1 MKLRVYFCT
10 CIHAY
15 YAAFNT
21 GLENIDATKCEAQAL
36 RMEVKNCT
44 EQVQKLSKEFEEIK
58 MDVQAALKEVDGAR
72 CALAEI
78 TVKLLSSN

>member
-1 MKLRVYFCT
+1 M
-10 CIHAY
+10 H
-15 YAAFNT
+15 AAFNT
-21 GLENIDATKCEAQAL
+21 GPEHIDATKCETQAL

-58 MDVQAALKEVDGAR
+58 TDIQAALKEVNGAR
-72 CALAEI
+72 CALTEI